1 VILNAIAAVP
11 LLIWTYLLLGR
22 GGFWQ
27 IAQHF
32 SPKPPHDNQSQSVV
46 AIIPARNEADLI
58 GVAVHS
64 LLQQDFAGSLRV
76 IVVDDGST
84 DGTSNCAEQAA
95 ASLGAAARLS
105 VMGAGAPEP
114 GWNGKVWAMSQ
125 GAIAASALQPD
136 YLLFT
141 DADIAH
147 DSGNVAALLATAQG
161 GQYDLVSYMVKLCAN
176 SLAERCLIP
185 AFVYFFL
192 MLYPPAWIRSPRS
205 NVAGAAGGCMLIRSS
220 TLTRIGGL
228 RAIRSRLIDDCAL
241 AQAIKAAGGTVWLG
255 LTRTA
260 RSIRPYGSFAEIGR
274 MISRTAFNQLHH
286 SWLLLAATMLG
297 LCVTFALPPLLLCSA
312 QPIAMGYGAAA
323 WTLMSISYAPM
334 VRFYGLSALWCLGL
348 PVIAMFYAVATI
360 HSAVQYRRGRGGRWK
375 GRIQDE
381 LLARR

>member
-1 VILNAIAAVP
+1 MILCSIAAVP

-27 IAQHF
+27 IGRHF
-32 SPKPPHDNQSQSVV
+32 SPNLAHENAPGSVV
-46 AIIPARNEADLI
+46 AIIPARNEAALI
-58 GVAVHS
+58 GAAVSS

-84 DGTSNCAEQAA
+84 DGTASAAEQAA
-95 ASLGAAARLS
+95 ASLGAAARLK
-105 VMGAGAPEP
+105 VVGAGKPEP

-125 GAIAASALQPD
+125 GAAAAMTLEPD

-147 DSGNVAALLATAQG
+147 EPKNLAALVTTALG
-161 GQYDLVSYMVKLCAN
+161 GDYDLVSYMVMLCAN
-176 SLAERCLIP
+176 SLPEKWLIP

-205 NVAGAAGGCMLIRSS
+205 SVAGAAGGCMLVRAQ
-220 TLTRIGGL
+220 TLARIGGL
-228 RAIRSRLIDDCAL
+228 QLIRSQLIDDCAL
-241 AQAIKAAGGTVWLG
+241 AQSIKAAGGTVWLG

-274 MISRTAFNQLHH
+274 MISRTAFNQLRH
-286 SWLLLAATMLG
+286 SWLLLAATMLA
-297 LCVTFALPPLLLCSA
+297 LCVTFALPPLLLCSG
-312 QPIAMGYGAAA
+312 QPIPMALGAAA
-323 WTLMSISYAPM
+323 WMLMSISYAPM
-334 VRFYGLSALWCLGL
+334 VRFYGLSALWCVGL

-360 HSAVQYRRGRGGRWK
+360 HSAVQYQLGRGGRWK
-375 GRIQDE
+375 GRIQDGM
-381 LLARR
+381 LARK